1 MSTNPTSADNHP
13 HNLSF
18 DAYKAG
24 LVNYSKAEA
33 EQVEWLW
40 GYYNGPL
47 GKDKA
52 ALCKEFGM
60 EWEQL
65 RPLFSGRI
73 AAAIRE
79 ETFEAIAALRR
90 RLAKSK
96 PLVRTIVAERI
107 IQALDYCR
115 DYSAM
120 VYVTGPTGRGK
131 TYTAEW
137 WAGENNHGR
146 TKYYRVPS
154 DCSRRTAVKD
164 LCRLFGIPT
173 AGSTPDMEGALREKA
188 LGPRNVI
195 IVDEAGNLL
204 SKSGKPGG
212 AIELFRDLHDMTG
225 CGVAL
230 IFTDVYLAEIK
241 RGRNADYFE
250 QFLGRLEFPVEIP
263 PKPRRDEVRQV
274 LAAFFADGVSEEL
287 VSYALG
293 VATARDGK
301 LRTLFKDLF
310 RAEELAKN
318 DGRKITAEDLKLF
331 VKWRKSAGAWP
342 EDR

>member
-1 MSTNPTSADNHP
+1 
-13 HNLSF
+13 
-18 DAYKAG
+18 
-24 LVNYSKAEA
+24 
-33 EQVEWLW
+33 
-40 GYYNGPL
+40 
-47 GKDKA
+47 
-52 ALCKEFGM
+52 M

-65 RPLFSGRI
+65 RPLFSGRV
-73 AAAIRE
+73 AASIRA
-79 ETFEAIAALRR
+79 ETFEAITALRR

-96 PLVRTIVAERI
+96 PLVRTIVTERI

-146 TKYYRVPS
+146 TKYIRVPS
-154 DCSRRTAVKD
+154 DCTRRALVQE
-164 LCRLFGIPT
+164 LCKV
-173 AGSTPDMEGALREKA
+173 AGCATCGSCAEMEGNLRRA
-188 LGPRNVI
+188 IGPRNI
-195 IVDEAGNLL
+195 IIADEAGHLL
-204 SKSGKPGG
+204 SRSGRPGG
-212 AIELFRDLHDMTG
+212 AIELLRDLHDMTG

-263 PKPRRDEVRQV
+263 QKPRRDEVRQV
-274 LAAFFADGVSEEL
+274 LTAFFADGVSEEL

-318 DGRKITAEDLKLF
+318 DGRKITADDFKLF

>member
-1 MSTNPTSADNHP
+1 MSINSTDNRP

-24 LVNYSKAEA
+24 LENYSKAEA

-47 GKDKA
+47 NKDKA
-52 ALCKEFGM
+52 ALCKELGM

-65 RPLFSGRI
+65 RPLFSGRV
-73 AAAIRE
+73 AASIRA
-79 ETFEAIAALRR
+79 ETFEAITALRR

-154 DCSRRTAVKD
+154 DCSRRTAAKD

-173 AGSTPDMEGALREKA
+173 TGSTPDMEEALREKA

-263 PKPRRDEVRQV
+263 QKPRRDEVRQV
-274 LAAFFADGVSEEL
+274 LAAFFTDGVSEEL

-318 DGRKITAEDLKLF
+318 AGRKITPDDLKLF